1 MPLSGNRT
9 ILIMSLI
16 YIRDVTQLWM
26 FRDVSAEVLIN
37 IVLFNI
43 FLHQSCVNHATCNS
57 SGLLKSFDD
66 TSCIL
71 LPCFEKK
78 WSHGIIQLTVSFY
91 LSLKHEPHFW
101 FSVLALSIAIII
113 LFYFSFLGSSSFSH
127 TWMFI
132 RRQLRFWRFIQKA
145 YCLYVWWRIIQ
156 LTLCCKNIW
165 NRTQT
170 KTF

>member
-1 MPLSGNRT
+1 
-9 ILIMSLI
+9 MSLI

-57 SGLLKSFDD
+57 SGLLEVLWWYFMYTSSLFWKEMKPWYHPTYSLFLLIFKAWTSF
-66 TSCIL
+66 L
-71 LPCFEKK
+71 VF
-78 WSHGIIQLTVSFY
+78 SFGF
-91 LSLKHEPHFW
+91 KHCNNNF
-101 FSVLALSIAIII
+101 I

>member
-1 MPLSGNRT
+1 MWLNCGCSGMFLQKYWSTLFSLTYFCISPVLTMP
-9 ILIMSLI
+9 
-16 YIRDVTQLWM
+16 
-26 FRDVSAEVLIN
+26 
-37 IVLFNI
+37 
-43 FLHQSCVNHATCNS
+43 HATAAGCW
-57 SGLLKSFDD
+57 KSFDD